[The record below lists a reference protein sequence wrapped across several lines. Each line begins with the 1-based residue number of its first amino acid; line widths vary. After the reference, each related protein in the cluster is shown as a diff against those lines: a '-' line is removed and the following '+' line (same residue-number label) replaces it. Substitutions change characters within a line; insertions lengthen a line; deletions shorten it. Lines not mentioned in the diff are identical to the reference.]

1 MERRCSECGVTYDD
15 DSALRI
21 CPHTIGERAVISP
34 MNPSIDAL
42 NDLIYSEL
50 EDLIFENPGVFFS
63 HSPLSINGES

>member
-1 MERRCSECGVTYDD
+1 
-15 DSALRI
+15 
-21 CPHTIGERAVISP
+21 